1 MDFVAQCTSDS
12 FFPQNL
18 FHRPSLCQFKIG
30 FLRLAVISE
39 NLFHENTLRIFIGE
53 EVVCLKKAND

>member
-12 FFPQNL
+12 FFPQDL

-53 EVVCLKKAND
+53 EWYV